1 MLYMITMYM
10 FLNEQKIK
18 GKIKFMN
25 NLRKKKEINKN
36 NIVHAIKILR
46 TNIKN
51 HFINPLKNLI

>member
-1 MLYMITMYM
+1 
-10 FLNEQKIK
+10 
-18 GKIKFMN
+18 MN
-25 NLRKKKEINKN
+25 NLRKKEINKN

>member
-25 NLRKKKEINKN
+25 NLRKKEINKN

>member
-1 MLYMITMYM
+1 M

-36 NIVHAIKILR
+36 NIVHAIKILFE
-46 TNIKN
+46 K
-51 HFINPLKNLI
+51 KVEYYNLIQVIKI